1 MTRNRGDAPPTTRVV
16 LSFQLKLLWLSGFL
30 PHIGS
35 CVECGSA
42 QGLVAFDAAAGG
54 ALCASCDRGALELS
68 PEGLHGLTALLGS
81 PIADAPSLGLGD
93 RALRDT
99 LAVVTTSYEQHGG
112 FRLRTLSA

>member
-1 MTRNRGDAPPTTRVV
+1 MPLR
-16 LSFQLKLLWLSGFL
+16 
-30 PHIGS
+30 
-35 CVECGSA
+35 
-42 QGLVAFDAAAGG
+42 AAR
-54 ALCASCDRGALELS
+54 CARRRDRGALELS

-93 RALRDT
+93 RAVRDT